1 MKNTVKKNSA
11 KRTLAGILAT
21 ASLAAVT
28 LPTAAVMMP
37 GLTAHAYATA
47 WSESKDEIDEY
58 FEDQFK
64 FDKST
69 YFTRSVEDETK
80 SKTQMVQN
88 ADGSISLVR
97 KEQIPDN
104 TTFRS
109 FGVANA
115 DSNIIYPGA
124 MLKAD
129 RDLVTGNPTPIR
141 LGRRDV
147 NICVPRAKMKDGCK
161 SFSTVNPGSASV
173 VNDAISAD
181 LVGKFRDDA
190 DCAAQVTTKIEKV
203 ESDEQIK
210 AKMNFSNEMWAN
222 LKVSSSADYHKNQQS
237 VVVDISQVFY
247 TVAADVQTSADLFP
261 DEMPLSRI
269 RKYITPDSPA
279 VVVSSVDYGKR
290 VVACIQTNDMSFDL
304 KASVSA
310 SGLGGKVKGDAEGSY
325 DTKLKNC
332 TVNLF
337 VAGGSSESAGKYFK
351 DISIDKL
358 LETAASQTKYDGY
371 AVPVS
376 YTTRWAHDGSVATAA
391 YHGYEW
397 QTVTTKQL
405 AKNQPVTVKFDQID
419 RENIKTL
426 NVKVFGRKIQSI
438 DNNNAFILGEEEQIA
453 DYTRNC
459 NGSLYFDL
467 DASIAKDTVR
477 FVFDYTGDA
486 GQPAE
491 EKDRTV
497 YLSDLVSIVESTAKI
512 GGPNSNTKK
521 ATAADI
527 EDLSICFKGSVPFV
541 DIYVTGKLS
550 KEFGEE
556 TKCAHANLCK
566 GIAPNNNRP
575 MYRAADGSITYERPQ
590 DVQPSGRPVNK
601 I

>member
-37 GLTAHAYATA
+37 GLTAHASYVTG

-58 FEDQFK
+58 FEDAFQ
-64 FDKST
+64 FDKSN
-69 YFTRSVEDETK
+69 YFTSSVEDATK
-80 SKTQMVQN
+80 SRSQMVQN
-88 ADGSISLVR
+88 PDGSISLVR

-115 DSNIIYPGA
+115 DANIIYPGA
-124 MLKAD
+124 MLKAN

-147 NICVPRAKMKDGCK
+147 KISVPNAKMKDGCK
-161 SFSTVNPGSASV
+161 SFTTVDPSSAAI
-173 VNDAISAD
+173 VNDAISTE
-181 LVGKFRDDA
+181 LVGKFREDT

-203 ESDEQIK
+203 ESDDQIK

-222 LKVSSSADYHKNQQS
+222 LKASASADYHKNQQS

-247 TVAADVQTSADLFP
+247 TVAADVQTSADLFQ
-261 DEMPLSRI
+261 DEMKLSRI
-269 RKYITPDSPA
+269 QRYIKPDSPA

-290 VVACIQTNDMSFDL
+290 VVACIQTSDMSFDL
-304 KASVSA
+304 KASISA

-351 DISIDKL
+351 NISIDKL

-419 RENIKTL
+419 REKINSL
-426 NVKVFGRKIQSI
+426 NVKVFGKRIQAI
-438 DNNNAFILGEEEQIA
+438 DDNGAFILGEEEKIA
-453 DYTRNC
+453 DYTRDF
-459 NGSLYFDL
+459 NGDLYFDL
-467 DASIAKDTVR
+467 DASVSKDTVR
-477 FVFDYTGDA
+477 FVFDYNGND
-486 GQPAE
+486 G
-491 EKDRTV
+491 EKIDEKYRTV
-497 YLSDLVSIVESTAKI
+497 YLADLARKQETTCNPKI
-512 GGPNSNTKK
+512 GVSDPTKRT
-521 ATAADI
+521 ATA
-527 EDLSICFKGSVPFV
+527 EDFEELTIQFRDFAPFTR
-541 DIYVTGKLS
+541 IYVSGKLN
-550 KEFGEE
+550 KEFDGKVKEE
-556 TKCAHANLCK
+556 
-566 GIAPNNNRP
+566 
-575 MYRAADGSITYERPQ
+575 AAELIQHIE
-590 DVQPSGRPVNK
+590 VQYMGRPTGNK